1 MNYQEIK
8 QLKDAFEDVPGTYLF
23 TSDRCQA
30 GYWLNMFCMSL
41 QKEANREEFRA
52 DEEAYLRKYDMTD
65 EQRQSVLDRDWL
77 KMIQLGG
84 NIYYTAKL
92 AGCDGHS
99 FQYVAGEM
107 TGMGQDAYRRMMV
120 DGGRV
125 LEGNRSKGENNG
137 KVVAESNG

>member
-8 QLKDAFEDVPGTYLF
+8 ELKDAFEDVPGTYLF
-23 TSDRCQA
+23 TSDRCQE
-30 GYWLNMFCMSL
+30 GYSLNMFCMSL
-41 QKEANREEFRA
+41 QKEANREAFRA
-52 DEEAYLRKYDMTD
+52 DESAYMNKYDMT
-65 EQRQSVLDRDWL
+65 EAQRQAVLNRDWL
-77 KMIQLGG
+77 GMIQLGG

-92 AGCDGHS
+92 AACDGHS
-99 FQYVAGEM
+99 FQYIAGEM

-125 LEGNRSKGENNG
+125 VEGNRSKGENNG